1 MNSNDKSKKNRTK
14 KPNSSFK
21 MNLEAELQPL
31 LQEIFK
37 KVSIELKGVERE
49 VKRSLKGIERDIQ
62 DIKELAR
69 KNRKIL
75 ASMLDSPLIE
85 EKRELEGIATGLE
98 LLEQVPSHLLRT
110 YKVLMTKEYGATASE
125 VARETEKSRP
135 LESDYLNQLFER
147 GLLIKKHDPVN
158 RKKVKF
164 FIKSSAD
171 YNVENHVSKE
181 EKKVHKIWNN
191 KPDIA
196 SETIANSSNL
206 KTTSIMVNKKD
217 DNDF

>member
-69 KNRKIL
+69 KNRKIF
-75 ASMLDSPLIE
+75 SFN
-85 EKRELEGIATGLE
+85 
-98 LLEQVPSHLLRT
+98 
-110 YKVLMTKEYGATASE
+110 
-125 VARETEKSRP
+125 AR
-135 LESDYLNQLFER
+135 F
-147 GLLIKKHDPVN
+147 
-158 RKKVKF
+158 
-164 FIKSSAD
+164 
-171 YNVENHVSKE
+171 
-181 EKKVHKIWNN
+181 
-191 KPDIA
+191 
-196 SETIANSSNL
+196 
-206 KTTSIMVNKKD
+206 TSY
-217 DNDF
+217 